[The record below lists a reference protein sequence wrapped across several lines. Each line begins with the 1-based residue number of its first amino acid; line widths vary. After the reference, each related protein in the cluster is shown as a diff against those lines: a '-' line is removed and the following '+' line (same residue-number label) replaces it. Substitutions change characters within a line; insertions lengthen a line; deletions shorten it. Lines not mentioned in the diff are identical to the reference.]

1 MTRLGKVFNQLH
13 ASGCILF
20 KRWTFEFHCN
30 PNAGRNVI
38 IRTHDLS
45 VVKGT
50 NYPQRN
56 EESECAQSNVNEY
69 IKKIAD
75 FMENCYEEW
84 VNYIKEKRSIF
95 YPLNFYTVDQMVLL
109 QEEIAKYR
117 NGSEDLR
124 FLCPLLSLVAPHC
137 SLDTDLDY
145 AVDKVQENLLTS
157 EQMST
162 LENSSERKNQA
173 EAIQEFLKIT
183 RESGISRKHALR
195 AIQSQEFDIENIEA
209 GMY

>member
-13 ASGCILF
+13 SSGCILF

-30 PNAGRNVI
+30 PNAERNVI

-84 VNYIKEKRSIF
+84 VNYIKEKRSVF

-117 NGSEDLR
+117 NGIEDLR
-124 FLCPLLSLVAPHC
+124 FLSPLLSLVAPRC

-157 EQMST
+157 EQMSR
-162 LENSSERKNQA
+162 LDNSNERNNHA
-173 EAIQEFLKIT
+173 EAIQKFLRLT
-183 RESGISRKHALR
+183 RESSISRKHALR
-195 AIQSQEFDIENIEA
+195 AIQSQGFDIEDTEA
-209 GMY
+209 GT